1 MVQHPVDL
9 EEIADLVR
17 TSPALAQKAEIAM
30 VREAFGAGDW
40 LSGPGDDGAVVDT
53 GTGQVVVCGEAI
65 FPPFVAGDPY
75 GAGIAAVLTNVND
88 VAAMGAVPAAIVDT
102 ITGDDAHCRAILDG
116 LRYASELY
124 RVPVVGGHL
133 TVTDGPAALSAFALG
148 TCTVPLSA
156 AAAAPGQHLG
166 LLACLE
172 GEMRD
177 DFPFFRSFEQRG
189 SRLADDVRLLA
200 DLAASGVCVAAKD
213 VSMAGLLG
221 SLAMLLEPSRCGVTI
236 EVGDIPHPL
245 GVDLRRWLIAFPCY
259 AFLVCVAEER
269 LTDMHA
275 VAADHQ
281 LTYADLGTLDHS
293 GLLRVGDG
301 GRLVTVSDVGH
312 DDITGLRAR

>member
-1 MVQHPVDL
+1 MRVTLD
-9 EEIADLVR
+9 EIVELVR

-40 LSGPGDDGAVVDT
+40 LAGPGDDGAVVDT
-53 GTGQVVVCGEAI
+53 GAGRMVVCGEAI

-88 VAAMGAVPAAIVDT
+88 VAAMGAEPVAIVDT
-102 ITGDDAHCRAILDG
+102 ITGDDTTCRAVLDG
-116 LRYASELY
+116 LRYASDLY

-133 TVTDGPAALSAFALG
+133 TVTDGPPALSAFALG

-156 AAAAPGQHLG
+156 AAAAPGQCLG

-172 GEMRD
+172 GEMRE

-189 SRLADDVRLLA
+189 DRLADDVRLLA
-200 DLAASGVCVAAKD
+200 GLAASGVCVAAKD

-236 EVGDIPHPL
+236 EVGDIPQPPGVEL
-245 GVDLRRWLIAFPCY
+245 GPWLVAFPCF
-259 AFLVCVAEER
+259 AFLVCLADGRDAEMR
-269 LTDMHA
+269 A
-275 VAADHQ
+275 VAAEHG
-281 LTYADLGTLDHS
+281 LTYADLGTLDDS

-301 GRLVTVSDVGH
+301 GRTVTVSDVGA